1 MAESKFH
8 PRRAATAWL
17 VLPLL
22 LVIAACEQDTISP
35 EPRLTVQVWK
45 VGRMVASGKQHFL
58 GRVVPADL
66 TRVAFRIPGNIAQL
80 AVQAGQDVV
89 AGQVIARLDD
99 SIQLQVLA
107 DATAQYQLSR
117 RQLERAENL
126 FEMGALTPAQRD
138 ELQAGYR
145 LATAR
150 LELAKA
156 ELSYT
161 VVEAPFDG
169 TIAVVDKELFEAVA
183 PGETVATLFRN
194 DRTDVLVELPDALVS
209 QIHLAP
215 NPDAFSPR
223 ATFSGS
229 AEVYPLRYLKSSM
242 ARDPKAQAFTV
253 WLTIENPD
261 LRFPPGLPATVV
273 VDLEQAGLQVDS
285 GLVVPVTALEA
296 AGREGQ
302 FEVWRYRDGTVAP
315 MEVAIGRISQQGV
328 LVTGGLEAGDLVV
341 TSSLSRLSPGQEV
354 DVQLLNAGH

>member
-1 MAESKFH
+1 MGARGLH
-8 PRRAATAWL
+8 PLRIAAAWL
-17 VLPLL
+17 VLPAL
-22 LVIAACEQDTISP
+22 LVIAACEQDTVSP
-35 EPRLTVQVWK
+35 RPELTVQVWK
-45 VGRMVASGKQHFL
+45 VDRMVASGKQHFL

-89 AGQVIARLDD
+89 AGQVLARLDD

-126 FEMGALTPAQRD
+126 SALGSLTPAQRD

-145 LATAR
+145 LARAR
-150 LELAKA
+150 LELAQA

-161 VVEAPFDG
+161 VMEAPFDG
-169 TIAVVDKELFEAVA
+169 TIAVVEKELFEAVA

-209 QIHLAP
+209 QIHRAP
-215 NPDAFSPR
+215 DPDAFSPR

-229 AEVYPLRYLKSSM
+229 PEVYPLHYLKSSM
-242 ARDPKAQAFTV
+242 ARDPRAQAFQV
-253 WLTIENPD
+253 WLTSDNPE
-261 LRFPPGLPATVV
+261 LRVPPGLPATVV
-273 VDLEQAGLQVDS
+273 IDLEQAGLQVDS
-285 GLVVPVTALEA
+285 GLVVPVTALEP
-296 AGREGQ
+296 AGKEGL
-302 FEVWRYRDGTVAP
+302 FRVWRYRDGTIAP
-315 MEVAIGRISQQGV
+315 VEVAIGRISQQGV
-328 LVTGGLEAGDLVV
+328 LVTAGLEAGDLVV
-341 TSSLSRLSPGQEV
+341 TSGLSRLTPGQEV

>member
-1 MAESKFH
+1 MRC
-8 PRRAATAWL
+8 RRRRPLRPAIAWL
-17 VLPLL
+17 LLPAILAL
-22 LVIAACEQDTISP
+22 AACEQDPVSP
-35 EPRLTVQVWK
+35 QPGLTVQVWK
-45 VGRMVASGKQHFL
+45 VGGTVGSGKQHFL

-80 AVQAGQDVV
+80 SVQAGQDVV

-99 SIQLQVLA
+99 SIQQQVLA

-126 FEMGALTPAQRD
+126 FDRGSLTPAQRD

-161 VVEAPFDG
+161 VVAAPFDG
-169 TIAVVDKELFEAVA
+169 TVAAVAKELFEAVA
-183 PGETVATLFRN
+183 PGETVATVFRN

-209 QIHLAP
+209 QIHRAP
-215 NPDAFSPR
+215 DPDAFSPR

-229 AEVYPLRYLKSSM
+229 TELYPLRYLKSSM
-242 ARDPKAQAFTV
+242 ARDPRAQAFQV
-253 WLTIENPD
+253 WLTIENPE
-261 LRFPPGLPATVV
+261 LRFPPGLPATVF
-273 VDLEQAGLQVDS
+273 VDLKQAGLQVES

-296 AGREGQ
+296 AGEQGR
-302 FEVWRYRDGTVAP
+302 FRVWRYRDGTIEPVD
-315 MEVAIGRISQQGV
+315 VKIGRISQQGV
-328 LVTGGLEAGDLVV
+328 LVTNGLEAGDLVV
-341 TSSLSRLSPGQEV
+341 TGNLSRLSPGQKV
-354 DVQLLNAGH
+354 DAQSVNASS